1 MHQTRLSSRSSCHRI
16 LLSGLLLCATAFP
29 ARAGK
34 YAGEFLEL
42 GVGARGLGMGQAMT
56 AVTDDAYSFY
66 WNPAGLAL
74 VNRRS
79 VSGMAASSFGELSD
93 PLASTMQVG
102 FTMPVGLANLAL
114 NYLRFSVTDIPRYP
128 SYPDAA
134 YSFAERRRLI
144 EENGGEPLGSFED
157 VEQALFFSFA
167 KLNELTLNFGWLY
180 REIPMRI
187 PVGANFKVI
196 QNELDGHKAQGIGA
210 DAGIQV
216 QFSLDDLIT
225 LSGLGDLC
233 LAARFENFTNTGL
246 EWDVGEDAINYNHVY
261 GFAWKR
267 RFENLGVVLSQD
279 IDHRYETVH
288 RTGLELDWK
297 SRVRVRTGTLGRQ
310 DRWTYGAGFMF
321 RDLSVDYAG
330 FDHDLGRV
338 HRLSLVYHL

>member
-1 MHQTRLSSRSSCHRI
+1 MSLAHTVALARRS
-16 LLSGLLLCATAFP
+16 LLFSGAGLVLWCGP
-29 ARAGK
+29 AVAGK

-74 VNRRS
+74 VNRRAL
-79 VSGMAASSFGELSD
+79 SGMAASSFGDLGD
-93 PLASTMQVG
+93 PLANTFQAG

-128 SYPDAA
+128 AYPDAA

-144 EENGGEPLGSFED
+144 EENGGLPEGSFED

-167 KLNELTLNFGWLY
+167 KLNLVTLNFGWLY
-180 REIPMRI
+180 REIPLRI
-187 PVGANFKVI
+187 PVGANFKLI
-196 QNELDGHKAQGIGA
+196 QNELDGQQATGIGA
-210 DAGIQV
+210 DAGV
-216 QFSLDDLIT
+216 QLQFLLDDLIT
-225 LSGLGDLC
+225 LSGLGELC

-246 EWDVGEDAINYNHVY
+246 EWQVGEDAINYNHVF

-267 RFENLGVVLSQD
+267 RFQDLGVTLSRD
-279 IDHRYETVH
+279 IDHRYETLH
-288 RTGLELDWK
+288 RTGLEVDWK
-297 SRVRVRTGTLGRQ
+297 QRVRLRTGMLGRE
-310 DRWTYGAGFMF
+310 DRWTYGAGFLLK
-321 RDLSVDYAG
+321 DVSVDYAG

-338 HRLSLVYHL
+338 HRLSLVFHL